1 MNVSFTMQLI
11 SDREISMRKDFRK
24 PVELMGMRGGR
35 TITVRLMNS
44 KGDQE
49 KPEKTTT
56 KLYSLP
62 KMGSC
67 QAWLQII
74 GTRKKQIGSLFIF

>member
-56 KLYSLP
+56 KL
-62 KMGSC
+62 
-67 QAWLQII
+67 
-74 GTRKKQIGSLFIF
+74 